1 MIRSETTQ
9 LRDEPADNIDGI
21 YTGYGDDQITIIET
35 QITLS
40 ELKSVLTLVIR
51 SKSLNKKT
59 SR

>member
-9 LRDEPADNIDGI
+9 LRDEPAGNIDEI
-21 YTGYGDDQITIIET
+21 YTGYGDDRITIMET
-35 QITLS
+35 QITLY
-40 ELKSVLTLVIR
+40 ELRSVLTLVIR